1 MPAPCKRVLPEGTL
15 TAPRICFFD
24 MDKTLIDGNSG
35 VSFMRYARRHNRTNR
50 WRELK
55 AIWDYVRYR
64 FDLLDMGR
72 AYRASLEPL
81 IGVRAEDLAGF
92 CEEWFS
98 EEIQPLI
105 YAEARSYIRQH
116 VSRGEVVTIISN
128 ATTYA
133 VAPLARHLG
142 IPHVLAT
149 QLEIR
154 DGAFTGN
161 YIEPLCFRYGKIFW
175 AEKLAAE
182 LRASLEESTFYTDS
196 ITDLPLLER
205 VRNPRVVNPDPKLRV
220 LARKRGWPV
229 EYFKRSGGGRESRE
243 KVDL

>member
-1 MPAPCKRVLPEGTL
+1 
-15 TAPRICFFD
+15 
-24 MDKTLIDGNSG
+24 MDKTLIAGNSG
-35 VSFMRYARRHNRTNR
+35 VSFMRYARRHNRASR
-50 WRELK
+50 WREIK
-55 AIWDYVRYR
+55 ALWDYVRYR
-64 FDLLDMGR
+64 FDLLDMEK
-72 AYRASLEPL
+72 AYRASLELL
-81 IGVRAEDLAGF
+81 IGVRAEDLAQF
-92 CEEWFS
+92 CEDWFA

-105 YAEARSYIRQH
+105 YAEARYYVREHI
-116 VSRGEVVTIISN
+116 SRGDVVAIISN

-142 IPHVLAT
+142 VPYILAT
-149 QLEIR
+149 QLEVR

-175 AEKLAAE
+175 AEKLAVK

-205 VRNPRVVNPDPKLRV
+205 VKNPRVVNPDPKLRA

-229 EYFKRSGGGRESRE
+229 EHFQRRDGEGRE
-243 KVDL
+243 

>member
-1 MPAPCKRVLPEGTL
+1 
-15 TAPRICFFD
+15 
-24 MDKTLIDGNSG
+24 MDKTLIAGNSG
-35 VSFMRYARRHNRTNR
+35 VSFMRYARRHNRTSR
-50 WRELK
+50 WREMK
-55 AIWDYVRYR
+55 ALWDYVRYR
-64 FDLLDMGR
+64 FDLLDMEK
-72 AYRASLEPL
+72 AYRASLELL
-81 IGVRAEDLAGF
+81 IGVRAEDLAQF
-92 CEEWFS
+92 CEDWFT

-105 YAEARSYIRQH
+105 YAQARSYVREHI
-116 VSRGEVVTIISN
+116 SRGDVVTIISN

-142 IPHVLAT
+142 VPYILAT

-161 YIEPLCFRYGKIFW
+161 YIEPLCFRHGKIFW

-205 VRNPRVVNPDPKLRV
+205 VKHPRVVNPDPKLRA

-229 EYFKRSGGGRESRE
+229 EHFQRDGQGR
-243 KVDL
+243 K